1 MCVFELN
8 NSNDIAVQNIWFE
21 PDMFHV
27 NYIAMSLSFS
37 EDDVEPVIKL
47 VQTT

>member
-8 NSNDIAVQNIWFE
+8 NSNDIVVQNVWFE

-27 NYIAMSLSFS
+27 NYIAMSLPFS
-37 EDDVEPVIKL
+37 VDDVAPVIKL